1 MSKASTPF
9 YPAPSTWQTSGPN
22 LWSDV
27 SRLPTVG
34 TEFSACHRCGH
45 KDAKPQGKEVPA
57 PALAGA
63 LGAGGCAS
71 GMGAGWGSVRG
82 ATTADARHLSHPLP
96 SLCLTS
102 SPSVVALAPASAGKL
117 LWVRGRGATE
127 GGAHNKT
134 PRTPGETIPKLP
146 SSAPPTWA
154 HLLSKLLPADLQPF
168 AATTPSSMISDP
180 FVLLLKGATPV
191 GGSGGQGE
199 GQAWDISQPPDPLHR
214 LPSITSYQSVIQ
226 APASLHDPSVW
237 VTKSCPFAGR
247 GRGGCNRASGHMG
260 WEQSAHWS

>member
-1 MSKASTPF
+1 M
-9 YPAPSTWQTSGPN
+9 PN
-22 LWSDV
+22 HKE
-27 SRLPTVG
+27 R
-34 TEFSACHRCGH
+34 RCR
-45 KDAKPQGKEVPA
+45 A

-117 LWVRGRGATE
+117 LWVRGRGA
-127 GGAHNKT
+127 HNKT
-134 PRTPGETIPKLP
+134 PRTPGETVPKLP

-180 FVLLLKGATPV
+180 FVLLLKEATPV
-191 GGSGGQGE
+191 GGSGGQG

-214 LPSITSYQSVIQ
+214 LPSITS
-226 APASLHDPSVW
+226 
-237 VTKSCPFAGR
+237 
-247 GRGGCNRASGHMG
+247 
-260 WEQSAHWS
+260 

>member
-57 PALAGA
+57 PALARA

-71 GMGAGWGSVRG
+71 GMGAGRGSVRG

-117 LWVRGRGATE
+117 LWAE
-127 GGAHNKT
+127 GPLREGL
-134 PRTPGETIPKLP
+134 TIKHHELLEKQSP
-146 SSAPPTWA
+146 SFHPQ
-154 HLLSKLLPADLQPF
+154 LLPP
-168 AATTPSSMISDP
+168 
-180 FVLLLKGATPV
+180 
-191 GGSGGQGE
+191 
-199 GQAWDISQPPDPLHR
+199 
-214 LPSITSYQSVIQ
+214 
-226 APASLHDPSVW
+226 
-237 VTKSCPFAGR
+237 
-247 GRGGCNRASGHMG
+247 GHTC
-260 WEQSAHWS
+260 